1 MIARKHRLPLALNHM
16 TVPGM
21 AFSNLLMLASDLG
34 CVGVELRN
42 DLDQPLFDGRDAAE
56 AKAEALSCGAKLL
69 ALAEVKN
76 FNKWSEEVASSAES
90 LIKVAAASG
99 ATAVCLIPVNDGTG
113 CGNGERQANLRVAM
127 RNLRPLLEDHQIIG
141 LIEPLGFGTCSLRY
155 KEEAVDAIEGLSAA
169 GQFRVIHD
177 TFHHFIAGEKS
188 FFPGHTGIVHI
199 SGVIDPAPS
208 ADEMNDAHR
217 VLVEPGDRLD
227 NLGQLAVL
235 LDQGYSGPASFEA
248 FAPEIHALT
257 DPRTALFQSIE
268 FIESHLAR
276 EAA

>member
-1 MIARKHRLPLALNHM
+1 MMARKHRLPLALNHM

-21 AFSNLLMLASDLG
+21 AFSDLLMLASDLG

-42 DLDQPLFDGRDAAE
+42 DLDQPLFDGKSASE
-56 AKAEALSCGAKLL
+56 AKAEAGSCKTELL

-76 FNKWSEEVASSAES
+76 FNRWSEEVASSATS
-90 LIKVAAASG
+90 LIRIASDCG
-99 ATAVCLIPVNDGTG
+99 ASAVCLIPVNDGTG
-113 CGNGERQANLRVAM
+113 CGNGERQANLRVAI
-127 RNLRPLLEDHQIIG
+127 RNLQPLLEERQIVG
-141 LIEPLGFGTCSLRY
+141 LIEPLGFGTCSLRF

-169 GQFRVIHD
+169 NQFRIVHD
-177 TFHHFIAGEKS
+177 TFHHFIAGETS
-188 FFPGHTGIVHI
+188 FFPTHTGIVHI

-208 ADEMNDAHR
+208 VDEMSDADR

-235 LDQGYSGPASFEA
+235 LDQGYAGPASFEA
-248 FAPEIHALT
+248 FAPEIHGLT